1 MAQGGTNTVCDRGIS
16 MQFKRFGI
24 SIVASAVFLSGCSFT
39 SDALFPSFL
48 DDDDDAPATQVVGSA
63 EPVQQSQEFVPA
75 GQPAT
80 FAPMPAQTFSPVPAA
95 GFSTG
100 TFVSQKVAQFRSEL
114 SGLQGTLGTR
124 SGQLE
129 GIRGQTVSNATAYH
143 GIIGGI
149 KSRLQVGTTPGNPAL
164 MAEWQRAQSQL
175 TLIDTDIASLNN
187 LARLVA
193 TDSAMSNYL
202 LDSVRAAYNLA
213 GAVDEDHRQLRQM
226 EDATN
231 QTVVTIERLLSQ
243 INEDIMRQQQYVARE
258 RDELNSLALDINA
271 GQLYGGQRGGGF
283 AQPASAGFNAASPSD
298 FSSRRPLV
306 VIRFANP
313 NVEYEAA
320 LYQAVSR
327 ALERR
332 PDAMFDLVAVSPGS
346 GNQDLSTGTAQRN
359 AERVLQSLS
368 TMGLP
373 SDRVQL
379 SAMANPQA
387 RSAEVHVYV
396 R

>member
-1 MAQGGTNTVCDRGIS
+1 
-16 MQFKRFGI
+16 MQFQRFGF
-24 SIVASAVFLSGCSFT
+24 SIVTTAVLLSGCSFT

-48 DDDDDAPATQVVGSA
+48 DDDDDQPVTEVVGSA
-63 EPVQQSQEFVPA
+63 EPVQQSQEFIPG
-75 GQPAT
+75 GQPSA
-80 FAPMPAQTFSPVPAA
+80 FAPQPMQTFQPIPAS
-95 GFSTG
+95 GFTTG
-100 TFVSQKVAQFRSEL
+100 TFVSQKVAQFRTEL
-114 SGLQGTLGTR
+114 SGLQSTLNTR

-129 GIRGQTVSNATAYH
+129 GVRAQTVSNATAYH

-175 TLIDTDIASLNN
+175 TQIDTDIANLNN

-213 GAVDEDHRQLRQM
+213 GAVDEDHRQLRLM
-226 EDATN
+226 EDSTN

-271 GQLYGGQRGGGF
+271 GQLYGAQQSMGFGQT
-283 AQPASAGFNAASPSD
+283 ASAGFAAAAPTD

-332 PDAMFDLVAVSPGS
+332 PDATFDLVAVSPGS
-346 GNQDLSTGTAQRN
+346 GNQDLSTGSAQRN

-387 RSAEVHVYV
+387 RSSEVHVYV